1 MPRRPEKPYQHIV
14 VALDV
19 PDEDKLRELVVSLSG
34 QVGMF
39 KIGKELF
46 TSLGPRAVSLVRK
59 MSGEVF
65 LDLKY
70 HDIPN
75 TVAGAVRAAARLGV
89 SMLTVHASG
98 GSKMIRAAAEAAKE
112 FQDPPAIIAVTLL
125 TSLGQADIDDL
136 GYGGSPQDVVMRMA
150 ALSLAAGADGLV
162 TSPREVK
169 SLREKHGERP
179 LLITPGVRPAGSAA
193 ADQARIA
200 TPAQAVADG
209 ADFLVIGRP
218 ITQDRNPAGAA
229 GRIAKEIAENR
240 QWPQR

>member
-1 MPRRPEKPYQHIV
+1 MLQPYQRII

-19 PDEDKLRELVVSLSG
+19 PDEDKLRDLVVALSG

-46 TSLGPRAVSLVRK
+46 TSLGPRAVSLVRDHG
-59 MSGEVF
+59 GEVF

-75 TVAGAVRAAARLGV
+75 TVAGAVRAAAGLGV

-98 GSKMIRAAAEAAKE
+98 GSKMIRAAAEAARE
-112 FQDPPAIIAVTLL
+112 VENPPAIIAVTLL
-125 TSLGQADIDDL
+125 TSLGQSDVDDL
-136 GYGGSPQDVVMRMA
+136 GYSGSPQDVVLRLA
-150 ALSLAAGADGLV
+150 ALSLTAGAHGLV
-162 TSPREVK
+162 NSPREVK
-169 SLREKHGERP
+169 PLRQKHGKEP

-193 ADQARIA
+193 GDQTRIA
-200 TPAQAVADG
+200 TPAQAVKDG

-218 ITQDRNPAGAA
+218 ITKDRNPAGAA
-229 GRIAKEIAENR
+229 GRIAKEIEESR
-240 QWPQR
+240 EWPQR

>member
-1 MPRRPEKPYQHIV
+1 MLKRPQDPRQRII

-19 PDEDKLRELVVSLSG
+19 FGEDQLRRLVEALAGS
-34 QVGMF
+34 VGMF

-46 TSLGPRAVSLVRK
+46 TSLGPRAVSLVRDRG
-59 MSGEVF
+59 GEVF

-98 GSKMIRAAAEAAKE
+98 GAKMIEAAAEASADSDS
-112 FQDPPAIIAVTLL
+112 QPAIIAVTLL
-125 TSLGQADIDDL
+125 TSLGQSDVDDL
-136 GYGGSPQDVVMRMA
+136 GFGGSPRDVVLRLA
-150 ALSLAAGADGLV
+150 KLSLSAGAHGLV
-162 TSPREVK
+162 NSPREVK
-169 SLREKHGERP
+169 PLRQAHGDQP

-193 ADQARIA
+193 DDQARVA
-200 TPAQAVADG
+200 TPAQAVSDG

-218 ITQDRNPAGAA
+218 ITRASDPAAAA
-229 GRIAKEIAENR
+229 GRIAEELSENAG
-240 QWPQR
+240 

>member
-1 MPRRPEKPYQHIV
+1 MLQPPREPHRRII

-19 PDEDKLRELVVSLSG
+19 PDEDGLRRLVDVLAG
-34 QVGMF
+34 RVGMF

-46 TSLGPRAVSLVRK
+46 TSLGPRAVSLVLERG
-59 MSGEVF
+59 GEVF

-89 SMLTVHASG
+89 AMLTVHASG
-98 GSKMIRAAAEAAKE
+98 GSKMIQAAADAAKE
-112 FQDPPAIIAVTLL
+112 VQDPPAIIAVTLL
-125 TSLGQADIDDL
+125 TSLGQTDVDDL
-136 GYGGSPQDVVMRMA
+136 GYSGSPQDVVTRLA

-162 TSPREVK
+162 NSPREVK
-169 SLREKHGERP
+169 PLREQHGQQP

-193 ADQARIA
+193 GDQARIA
-200 TPAQAVADG
+200 TPAQAVKDG

-218 ITQDRNPAGAA
+218 ITKDPDPAAAA
-229 GRIAKEIAENR
+229 GRIAEELLENA
-240 QWPQR
+240 

>member
-1 MPRRPEKPYQHIV
+1 MLQRPRKPHQHII

-19 PDEDKLRELVVSLSG
+19 PNEDELSELVVSLSG

-46 TSLGPRAVSLVRK
+46 TSLGPRAVSLVRERG
-59 MSGEVF
+59 GEVF

-98 GSKMIRAAAEAAKE
+98 GTKMIQAAAEASA
-112 FQDPPAIIAVTLL
+112 QSDSRPAIIAVTLL
-125 TSLGQADIDDL
+125 TSLGQSDVDDL
-136 GYGGSPQDVVMRMA
+136 GYSGSPQDAVMRLA
-150 ALSLAAGADGLV
+150 ALSLSAGAHGLV
-162 TSPREVK
+162 NSPREVK
-169 SLREKHGERP
+169 PLRKKHGDQP

-193 ADQARIA
+193 DDQTRIA
-200 TPAQAVADG
+200 TPAQAVKDG

-218 ITQDRNPAGAA
+218 ITKDPDPAAAA
-229 GRIAKEIAENR
+229 GRIAKELAENA
-240 QWPQR
+240 

>member
-1 MPRRPEKPYQHIV
+1 MIQRPREPAQRII

-19 PDEDKLRELVVSLSG
+19 PDEDGLRLLVEKLSG
-34 QVGMF
+34 KVGMF

-46 TSLGPRAVSLVRK
+46 TSLGPRAVSLVRERG
-59 MSGEVF
+59 GEVF

-98 GSKMIRAAAEAAKE
+98 GSKMIKAAADASAQSEG
-112 FQDPPAIIAVTLL
+112 QPAIIAVTLL
-125 TSLGQADIDDL
+125 TSLGQADVDDL
-136 GYGGSPQDVVMRMA
+136 GYSGSPADVVLRLA
-150 ALSLAAGADGLV
+150 ALSLSAGAHGLV
-162 TSPREVK
+162 TSPREVQP
-169 SLREKHGERP
+169 LRREHGKEP

-193 ADQARIA
+193 DDQTRIA
-200 TPAQAVADG
+200 TPAQAVKDG

-218 ITQDRNPAGAA
+218 ITRDPDPAAAA
-229 GRIAKEIAENR
+229 GRIAKELSENA
-240 QWPQR
+240 

>member
-1 MPRRPEKPYQHIV
+1 MIRRPPKPHQRII

-19 PDEDKLRELVVSLSG
+19 PGEDELRRLVEPLSSR
-34 QVGMF
+34 VGMF

-46 TSLGPRAVSLVRK
+46 TSLGPRAVSLVRDRG
-59 MSGEVF
+59 GEVF

-98 GSKMIRAAAEAAKE
+98 GSKMIQAAAEAARE
-112 FQDPPAIIAVTLL
+112 VQDPPAIIAVTLL
-125 TSLGQADIDDL
+125 TSLGQADVEDL
-136 GYGGSPQDVVMRMA
+136 GYGGSPEEVVMRLA

-162 TSPREVK
+162 TSPREVQ
-169 SLREKHGERP
+169 SLRKAHGKKP
-179 LLITPGVRPAGSAA
+179 LLVTPGVRPAGSAA
-193 ADQARIA
+193 DDQARIA

-209 ADFLVIGRP
+209 ADYLVIGRP
-218 ITQDRNPAGAA
+218 ITKDPDPAAAA
-229 GRIAKEIAENR
+229 GRIVEELSEKT
-240 QWPQR
+240 

>member
-1 MPRRPEKPYQHIV
+1 VLQPYQRII

-19 PDEDKLRELVVSLSG
+19 PDEDKLRKLVISLSG
-34 QVGMF
+34 RVGMF

-46 TSLGPRAVSLVRK
+46 TSLGPRAVSLVRDMGGK
-59 MSGEVF
+59 VF

-75 TVAGAVRAAARLGV
+75 TVAGAVRAAA
-89 SMLTVHASG
+89 
-98 GSKMIRAAAEAAKE
+98 EAAKE
-112 FQDPPAIIAVTLL
+112 VQDPPAVIAVTLL
-125 TSLGQADIDDL
+125 TSLGQNDVDDL
-136 GYGGSPQDVVMRMA
+136 GYSGSPQDVVVRLA

-169 SLREKHGERP
+169 SLREKHGKKP

-193 ADQARIA
+193 GDQTRIA
-200 TPAQAVADG
+200 TPAQAIEDG

-218 ITQDRNPAGAA
+218 IAKDPDPAGAA
-229 GRIAKEIAENR
+229 GRIAKEIEESR
-240 QWPQR
+240 EWHQR